1 MFSRLFSAHSLFHTY
16 QTKERPKYETLHCLL
31 TIAIYRFVTKPPKY
45 VDYQVY
51 TKRRA
56 VWDSSFG
63 PYQRIKYQ
71 GKLNGS
77 GHSNQILRLAPIPQ
91 IDHFFHTTT
100 EGLREESE
108 SIVIAGGAPVTSP
121 GTVTCHQVWTTCHL
135 VPPPRNTNTHRNFRK
150 ALSPSII
157 GIPLFIPVSLQHITQ
172 PAFCCVKLL
181 LKGLQ
186 SLNISQT
193 VCTVSSN
200 NF

>member
-1 MFSRLFSAHSLFHTY
+1 MSHIFQLS
-16 QTKERPKYETLHCLL
+16 
-31 TIAIYRFVTKPPKY
+31 
-45 VDYQVY
+45 
-51 TKRRA
+51 
-56 VWDSSFG
+56 
-63 PYQRIKYQ
+63 
-71 GKLNGS
+71 
-77 GHSNQILRLAPIPQ
+77 
-91 IDHFFHTTT
+91 
-100 EGLREESE
+100 
-108 SIVIAGGAPVTSP
+108 PVTSP

-200 NF
+200 NFQNPCNMGESSLGKYFWCMSGNQQQYQHPTGPHQYQQTRNLGLGDSMRSGQQNLLNLSVPTSLLSIFCSKAQHII